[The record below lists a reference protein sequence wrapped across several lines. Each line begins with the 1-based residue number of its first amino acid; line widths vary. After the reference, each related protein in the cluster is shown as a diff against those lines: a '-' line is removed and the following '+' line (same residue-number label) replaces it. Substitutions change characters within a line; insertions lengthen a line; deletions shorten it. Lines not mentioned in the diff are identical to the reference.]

1 MNFSFIIIFSIFI
14 FATSILYF
22 YLFSRKQ
29 ERFMQFWG
37 FAWVAYSLSL
47 LCLLCFMNTDNQ
59 FYMEMRKVIDMFN
72 MLLLLFGSYSFVH
85 IRIPTYWYRFSLY
98 LLLLALIC
106 IYYDFDLLSFYLPIS
121 TYQLIVTIFI
131 CYNIYKLWHIAR
143 GEKII
148 ATIIFFI
155 WGFSKAA
162 FSIAE
167 VFADIDSLYITEIL
181 LSNLLNF
188 CILMIYVM
196 YTQKENNLSGD
207 LYHNIIENS
216 KDVIFHYRL
225 TPYKA
230 FDYIS
235 PSVKDVTGF
244 SQSFFYDNPGMFT
257 DIADEKNKEEVEDIF
272 SDKIPAN
279 DLSVVEMINKD
290 GEKFWGEFNCTII
303 YDNEKRPSAIDGT
316 FRDITNVKSAELK
329 LINATKNRN
338 MLFSYISHE
347 LRTPITSIAGYLT
360 ALNDGIMSS
369 DEEKSEAMDI
379 ITTKTLTLKKLV
391 DDLDQL
397 SKLETHQFN
406 FNFMSCTAGDI
417 TEILLSNNSADIK
430 SAGFELTAEY
440 DLPNLYKHWLVAD
453 YDRINQVFSN
463 LITNAMKYSHHEKKI
478 FLNFRIDDREEN
490 YVVSVEDRGM
500 GIKENN
506 LPYVFDR
513 FYRENDG
520 SNTYVEGRGLG
531 LTLCREIIA
540 AHHGDIYVESTYGF
554 GSTFTFIIPLYK
566 ED

>member
-59 FYMEMRKVIDMFN
+59 FYMKMRKVIDMFN

-196 YTQKENNLSGD
+196 YTQ
-207 LYHNIIENS
+207 
-216 KDVIFHYRL
+216 
-225 TPYKA
+225 
-230 FDYIS
+230 
-235 PSVKDVTGF
+235 
-244 SQSFFYDNPGMFT
+244 
-257 DIADEKNKEEVEDIF
+257 
-272 SDKIPAN
+272 
-279 DLSVVEMINKD
+279 
-290 GEKFWGEFNCTII
+290 
-303 YDNEKRPSAIDGT
+303 
-316 FRDITNVKSAELK
+316 
-329 LINATKNRN
+329 
-338 MLFSYISHE
+338 
-347 LRTPITSIAGYLT
+347 
-360 ALNDGIMSS
+360 
-369 DEEKSEAMDI
+369 
-379 ITTKTLTLKKLV
+379 
-391 DDLDQL
+391 
-397 SKLETHQFN
+397 
-406 FNFMSCTAGDI
+406 
-417 TEILLSNNSADIK
+417 
-430 SAGFELTAEY
+430 
-440 DLPNLYKHWLVAD
+440 
-453 YDRINQVFSN
+453 
-463 LITNAMKYSHHEKKI
+463 
-478 FLNFRIDDREEN
+478 
-490 YVVSVEDRGM
+490 
-500 GIKENN
+500 
-506 LPYVFDR
+506 
-513 FYRENDG
+513 
-520 SNTYVEGRGLG
+520 
-531 LTLCREIIA
+531 
-540 AHHGDIYVESTYGF
+540 
-554 GSTFTFIIPLYK
+554 
-566 ED
+566 

>member
-1 MNFSFIIIFSIFI
+1 MIEIKELT
-14 FATSILYF
+14 A
-22 YLFSRKQ
+22 
-29 ERFMQFWG
+29 
-37 FAWVAYSLSL
+37 
-47 LCLLCFMNTDNQ
+47 
-59 FYMEMRKVIDMFN
+59 
-72 MLLLLFGSYSFVH
+72 
-85 IRIPTYWYRFSLY
+85 
-98 LLLLALIC
+98 
-106 IYYDFDLLSFYLPIS
+106 
-121 TYQLIVTIFI
+121 
-131 CYNIYKLWHIAR
+131 
-143 GEKII
+143 KI
-148 ATIIFFI
+148 
-155 WGFSKAA
+155 
-162 FSIAE
+162 
-167 VFADIDSLYITEIL
+167 
-181 LSNLLNF
+181 
-188 CILMIYVM
+188 
-196 YTQKENNLSGD
+196 
-207 LYHNIIENS
+207 
-216 KDVIFHYRL
+216 
-225 TPYKA
+225 
-230 FDYIS
+230 
-235 PSVKDVTGF
+235 
-244 SQSFFYDNPGMFT
+244 
-257 DIADEKNKEEVEDIF
+257 EKNKEEVEDIF

>member
-1 MNFSFIIIFSIFI
+1 MNFSLIIIFSIFT
-14 FATSILYF
+14 FAASILYF

-37 FAWVAYSLSL
+37 FSWVAYSLSL
-47 LCLLCFMNTDNQ
+47 LCLLCFMDTGHQ

-72 MLLLLFGSYSFVH
+72 ILLLLFGSYSFVH

-98 LLLLALIC
+98 LMLLALIC

-121 TYQLIVTIFI
+121 TYQLIVTVFI
-131 CYNIYKLWHIAR
+131 CYNIYKLWHIAS

-148 ATIIFFI
+148 ATAVFFI
-155 WGFSKAA
+155 WGASKAV

-167 VFADIDSLYITEIL
+167 VFTDIDSLYITEIL
-181 LSNLLNF
+181 LSNLVNF
-188 CILMIYVM
+188 CILVIYVM
-196 YTQKENNLSGD
+196 YTQKENDLTDD
-207 LYHNIIENS
+207 LYQNIIENS

-225 TPYKA
+225 SPYKA

-235 PSVKDVTGF
+235 PSVSDVTGF
-244 SQSFFYDNPGMFT
+244 PQSYFYDNPGMFT
-257 DIADEKNKEEVEDIF
+257 NLADEKSKEELENIF
-272 SDKIPAN
+272 SGKTPFR
-279 DLSVVEMINKD
+279 DLSVVQMINRD
-290 GEKFWGEFNCTII
+290 GEKFWGEFNCTIL
-303 YDNEKRPSAIDGT
+303 YDNYDRPSAIDGT
-316 FRDITNVKSAELK
+316 FRDITSIKSAELK

-360 ALNDGIMSS
+360 AINDGTMSS
-369 DEEKSEAMDI
+369 DDEKIEAMDI
-379 ITTKTLTLKKLV
+379 ITAKTLTLKKLV

-397 SKLETHQFN
+397 SKLETHQFT

-417 TEILLSNNSADIK
+417 TEMLLSSNSADIK
-430 SAGFELTAEY
+430 SAGFELSADY
-440 DLPNLYKHWLVAD
+440 DLHNLYKYWLVAD

-478 FLNFRIDDREEN
+478 LLDFHIDEREEN
-490 YVVSVEDRGM
+490 YVVSVQDRGV

-513 FYRENDG
+513 FYREHD
-520 SNTYVEGRGLG
+520 SSTSYVEGRGLG